1 MKQDV
6 FGQMN
11 TLSQPASVEAW
22 DGVLLGFMAHAAVT
36 PQHLGKVLELEPD
49 FALGHA
55 VKGLFMVLLG
65 RREMIPVAAEALSA
79 ANAAM
84 ERQPVSARES
94 YMSKRWRLYMA
105 DLPSQAVQKFEEILR
120 ADIQRIRWR

>member
-11 TLSQPASVEAW
+11 TLSHPASVEAW
-22 DGVLLGFMAHAAVT
+22 DGVLLGFMAHSAST

-49 FALGHA
+49 FSLGHA
-55 VKGLFMVLLG
+55 IKGLFMVLLG
-65 RREMIPVAAEALSA
+65 RREMTAVAVEALAA

-84 ERQPVSARES
+84 ERQPVSAREKL
-94 YMSKRWRLYMA
+94 YIQALEMYPTCPRKQYRNSKGYFAL
-105 DLPSQAVQKFEEILR
+105 ILK
-120 ADIQRIRWR
+120 IVWL